1 MMWARTQNSGPRHVV
16 PVIARVRLGPPW
28 PPWRPWRSVV
38 QYERRRWISHSALS
52 GSSMA
57 GLAER
62 EPAENYHRDEVTRN
76 VGQDELSNYLD
87 DHLASNADE
96 VQSIIYGS
104 QVNHRAKLSNAR
116 KENDREM
123 EEREFFKSRAALS
136 EWLLANVRIREIGW
150 LDGHAIDSVST
161 DHAEVWVR
169 RSKMHKFREVPR
181 TLYIP
186 FYKSLVHARI
196 YSFSRKTM
204 TKMFARYMQMPEPR
218 PLHIRVPHLEFLL
231 SNYAASVKNDEIYLE
246 HYTTILNDLKEA
258 GLPISYKEHL
268 VELSLVCHYT
278 QRHKCASVVSRT
290 FNKFRE
296 MEMQGVIARE
306 ASAFNVLMSAVIA
319 ANDFGAMAAI
329 IEEMRLRK
337 IAPDRFTYVNLMT
350 YYSKL
355 GNKRALQLLYE
366 KFIESEQIADIVVL
380 EAMIAGLVR
389 CRDIAGAQSL
399 TRFIEMRATEEGWI
413 SSALSKKHLRF
424 SAGNLKRMARNR
436 RHLRLQF
443 GDEQIPDPEETVAIA
458 PRDTT
463 YNPLLSYYASIGDY
477 QSLIETINRMDEFGL
492 SRRRAYILFLK
503 GFYIHSGYPGSEW
516 TVERL
521 ENLLE
526 TLLRH
531 KETNKLLVRQMSVWA
546 LRAYAVASLDFTK
559 LATLR
564 DRLIQ
569 KFVEEGGSADSVS
582 GKIDRV
588 MQDAEEYI
596 TLSLRAQFMKKPPLK
611 RRVPYFHILA

>member
-1 MMWARTQNSGPRHVV
+1 MWTRAPSSALRPVV
-16 PVIARVRLGPPW
+16 PVIARVRLKPR
-28 PPWRPWRSVV
+28 WRPRRSVV
-38 QYERRRWISHSALS
+38 QYERWISHSVFS

-62 EPAENYHRDEVTRN
+62 EPTDNYHRDDTARN
-76 VGQDELSNYLD
+76 VGQDERSNYLHD
-87 DHLASNADE
+87 DLESEADE
-96 VQSIIYGS
+96 VLSMIYDS
-104 QVNHRAKLSNAR
+104 PVNYKASK
-116 KENDREM
+116 KNDLEM
-123 EEREFFKSRAALS
+123 EEREVLKSRAALS
-136 EWLLANVRIREIGW
+136 EWLLANVRIREVGW
-150 LDGHAIDSVST
+150 LEGHSVDSVST
-161 DHAEVWVR
+161 DHAEIWVR
-169 RSKMHKFREVPR
+169 RSKTHIFREVP
-181 TLYIP
+181 TSLYLP
-186 FYKSLVHARI
+186 FYKSLVHARMF
-196 YSFSRKTM
+196 SFSKQSM
-204 TKMFARYMQMPEPR
+204 TKMFACYMQLPEPR
-218 PLHIRVPHLEFLL
+218 PLHIKIPHLEFLL

-246 HYTTILNDLKEA
+246 HYSTILHDVKEA

-268 VELSLVCHYT
+268 VELSFVCHYI

-296 MEMQGVIARE
+296 LEMQGVIARE
-306 ASAFNVLMSAVIA
+306 ASAFNVLMTAVIA
-319 ANDFGAMAAI
+319 SSDFGAMAAI
-329 IEEMRLRK
+329 IEEMRARK
-337 IAPDRFTYVNLMT
+337 IAPDRYTYVNLMT

-355 GNKRALQLLYE
+355 GNKMALQVLYE

-413 SSALSKKHLRF
+413 SSQLSKKQLRF
-424 SAGNLKRMARNR
+424 SAGNLKRMATNR
-436 RHLRLQF
+436 RHLRLRF
-443 GDEQIPDPEETVAIA
+443 GDEQIPDPEGSVAIA

-477 QSLIETINRMDEFGL
+477 QSLVETINRMDEFGL
-492 SRRRAYILFLK
+492 TRRRAYILFLK
-503 GFYIHSGYPGSEW
+503 GFYIHSGYPGTEW
-516 TVERL
+516 TVGRL

-526 TLLRH
+526 TLLQD
-531 KETNKLLVRQMSVWA
+531 KENNKLLVRQMTVWA
-546 LRAYAVASLDFTK
+546 LRAYAVASLDFNK

-564 DRLIQ
+564 DRLVQ

-596 TLSLRAQFMKKPPLK
+596 RLSLRAQFMKKPPLK
-611 RRVPYFHILA
+611 RRVPYFRILA